1 MKKIIILLGPPGA
14 GKGTVGERLSKI
26 LNFPLISTG
35 DLLRENVKE
44 KTILGIKAKEYMD
57 KGELVPDDIVF
68 PVLFER
74 IKKDDCKDGF
84 ILSKSTGNTISPRN
98 INQAEYLERYFE
110 DGKTKVIYL
119 KADDEFLVKRLSN
132 RRICEKC
139 GAIYHLINLP
149 PKVDG
154 ICDKCGGKLIQRDD
168 DKEDVVRNRL
178 NVYHK
183 LTSPLLDYYKNK
195 GILFEV
201 DATQKLENTVSEII
215 KIEKNNG

>member
-74 IKKDDCKDGF
+74 IKKEDCKDGF
-84 ILSKSTGNTISPRN
+84 ILDGFPRN
-98 INQAEYLERYFE
+98 INQAENLEKLFE
-110 DGKTKVIYL
+110 NRKTKVIYL

>member
-84 ILSKSTGNTISPRN
+84 ILDGFPRN
-98 INQAEYLERYFE
+98 INQAENLERYFE

>member
-1 MKKIIILLGPPGA
+1 
-14 GKGTVGERLSKI
+14 
-26 LNFPLISTG
+26 
-35 DLLRENVKE
+35 
-44 KTILGIKAKEYMD
+44 
-57 KGELVPDDIVF
+57 
-68 PVLFER
+68 
-74 IKKDDCKDGF
+74 
-84 ILSKSTGNTISPRN
+84 
-98 INQAEYLERYFE
+98 
-110 DGKTKVIYL
+110 
-119 KADDEFLVKRLSN
+119 
-132 RRICEKC
+132 
-139 GAIYHLINLP
+139 LP

-178 NVYHK
+178 NIYHK

>member
-14 GKGTVGERLSKI
+14 GKGTVGEKLSKL

-44 KTILGIKAKEYMD
+44 KTELGIKAKEYME
-57 KGELVPDDIVF
+57 KGELVPDNIVF
-68 PVLFER
+68 SVLFER
-74 IKKDDCKDGF
+74 IKNDDCKYGF
-84 ILSKSTGNTISPRN
+84 ILDGFPRN
-98 INQAEYLERYFE
+98 INQAENLNKLLE

-119 KADDEFLVKRLSN
+119 KADDDFLIRRLSN

-149 PKVDG
+149 PKVEG

-168 DKEDVVRNRL
+168 DKEEVVRNRL
-178 NVYHK
+178 KVYHN
-183 LTSPLLDYYKNK
+183 LTSPLLNYYGNK
-195 GILFEV
+195 GILFQV
-201 DATQKLENTVSEII
+201 DATKKLEEIVSEII

>member
-68 PVLFER
+68 SVLFER

-84 ILSKSTGNTISPRN
+84 ILDGFPRN
-98 INQAEYLERYFE
+98 INQAENLEKLFE
-110 DGKTKVIYL
+110 NRKTKVIYL

-168 DKEDVVRNRL
+168 DKEGVVRNRL

>member
-84 ILSKSTGNTISPRN
+84 ILDGFPRN
-98 INQAEYLERYFE
+98 INQAENLEKLFE
-110 DGKTKVIYL
+110 NRKTKVIYL

-168 DKEDVVRNRL
+168 DKEGVVRNRL
-178 NVYHK
+178 NIYHK

-195 GILFEV
+195 GILFEL
-201 DATQKLENTVSEII
+201 DATQKLENIVSEII

>member
-74 IKKDDCKDGF
+74 IKKEDCKDGF
-84 ILSKSTGNTISPRN
+84 ILDGFPRN
-98 INQAEYLERYFE
+98 INQAENLERYFE

>member
-14 GKGTVGERLSKI
+14 GKGTVGEKLSKL

-44 KTILGIKAKEYMD
+44 KTELGIKAKEYME
-57 KGELVPDDIVF
+57 KGELVPDHIVF
-68 PVLFER
+68 SVLLER
-74 IKKDDCKDGF
+74 IKNDDCKYGF
-84 ILSKSTGNTISPRN
+84 ILDGFPRN
-98 INQAEYLERYFE
+98 INQAENLNKLLE

-119 KADDEFLVKRLSN
+119 KADDDFLIRRLSN

-149 PKVDG
+149 PKVEG

-168 DKEDVVRNRL
+168 DKEEVVRNRL
-178 NVYHK
+178 KVYHN
-183 LTSPLLDYYKNK
+183 LTSPLLNYYGNK
-195 GILFEV
+195 GILFQV
-201 DATQKLENTVSEII
+201 DATKKLEEIVSEII